1 MSIPR
6 LSLDGGNGDIDSSRT
21 SYIMSGRKTARDA
34 KISGIIGMLG
44 QAVLMEYSDI
54 LTDPLAVF
62 RYACMNNHEVVA
74 LAMLKEFATSLNDH
88 TILIHIIERGWD
100 VVYRE
105 YIANLNIDVSEFLR
119 NNNAISIC
127 CKYGYLRLLTSI
139 LTHDGLTINDVKRAQ
154 SGVYPLTP
162 FGIACEYGQ
171 MSIVEYMLREMKLD
185 KAEIKCNDCY
195 ALKMAV
201 KNNHAHIAIMLLEL
215 GYFTQADITSTDDCA
230 LKRNFI
236 LNWVCANG
244 SESIFDALIKHKL
257 ISVDAIRTNRYRA
270 ILLSVRGKSLQIFA
284 NCLIIAGFVE
294 KPLNQND
301 RLAPV
306 VSMYQKLID
315 TNIVRTI
322 CQHDCLE
329 FLKFFKDVFTKLSYR
344 NFVGDRCKILCS
356 MAASGQV
363 EMMNYILYTIT
374 VRPELISN
382 SNVLLH
388 AIACNQH
395 EIVRILFSFTDFTPE
410 YIFSEIE
417 IDVAG
422 RRHYGDIYDVDAN
435 HVIDRLTAI
444 KTTDAGSQ
452 FLVVEKNNDLF
463 GISGKIMWRRALLI
477 AADRGHF
484 ELIRLVLDELFDA
497 HGKFNTN
504 TSFATTNSYFATVNQ
519 IIITACRYDDL
530 RMATYLIDRFSNWR
544 FDLSS
549 IADLPISDMLNILH
563 PQL

>member
-1 MSIPR
+1 MSMPR
-6 LSLDGGNGDIDSSRT
+6 LSLDELDSNIDSSRS
-21 SYIMSGRKTARDA
+21 SYTTGRKTARDA
-34 KISGIIGMLG
+34 KISGIISMLG
-44 QAVLMEYSDI
+44 QTVLMEYSDI

-62 RYACMNNHEVVA
+62 RYACMNRHEVIA

-88 TILIHIIERGWD
+88 TILIHIIECGWD

-119 NNNAISIC
+119 TINAISIC
-127 CKYGYLRLLTSI
+127 CKHGYLRLLMSI
-139 LTHDGLTINDVKRAQ
+139 LTHDGLTIDDVIRAQ
-154 SGVYPLTP
+154 AGVYPLTP
-162 FGIACEYGQ
+162 FGIACEYGRVA
-171 MSIVEYMLREMKLD
+171 IVEYMLRELKLGI
-185 KAEIKCNDCY
+185 AEVKRNDCY

-201 KNNHAHIAIMLLEL
+201 KNNHTYIATTLLDL
-215 GYFTQADITSTDDCA
+215 GYFTQADITSTDDCS

-244 SESIFDALIKHKL
+244 AEATFDSLIKHNL
-257 ISVDAIRTNRYRA
+257 ITTDAIRSNRYRA
-270 ILLSVRGKSLQIFA
+270 ILLSVRGRSLQIFA

-294 KPLNQND
+294 KPLNQGD
-301 RLAPV
+301 RLTPV

-315 TNIVRTI
+315 TNIVREI
-322 CQHDCLE
+322 CQHDCLD

-344 NFVGDRCKILCS
+344 NFVNDRCKILCS

-382 SNVLLH
+382 SNILLH
-388 AIACNQH
+388 AIACNQY
-395 EIVRILFSFTDFTPE
+395 EIVRILFSFTSFTPE
-410 YIFSEIE
+410 YIFSEID
-417 IDVAG
+417 IDMSG
-422 RRHYGDIYDVDAN
+422 RRHYGDIYDIDAS
-435 HVIDRLTAI
+435 HLIDRLTAI

-452 FLVVEKNNDLF
+452 FIEVSKNNDLF
-463 GISGKIMWRRALLI
+463 GNSGKVMWRRALLI

-484 ELIRLVLDELFDA
+484 ELIKLVLDELFDS

-504 TSFATTNSYFATVNQ
+504 ASFATTNSYFVTINQ
-519 IIITACRYDDL
+519 IILTACRYDDL
-530 RMATYLIDRFSNWR
+530 HMATYLIDRFSNWH

-549 IADLPISDMLNILH
+549 IADLPIADMLNIIH
-563 PQL
+563 PQV